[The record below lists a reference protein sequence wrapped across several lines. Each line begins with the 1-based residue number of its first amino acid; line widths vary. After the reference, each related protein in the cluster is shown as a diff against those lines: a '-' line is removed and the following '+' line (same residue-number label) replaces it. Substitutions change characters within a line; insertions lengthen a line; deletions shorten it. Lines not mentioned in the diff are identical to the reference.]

1 MNLITV
7 DMETYYDKDYGL
19 KKLTTEEYIRDPRFE
34 TIGVSVKVNDGQT
47 VWFSGSHEETKAFLD
62 SYDFSGSYV
71 LGHNMRFDAA
81 ILSWIYD
88 IHPLGLFDT
97 MGMGQMLYGLVS
109 SVSLAKLAELHGIG
123 VKGTEVLNAL
133 GKRRQD
139 FSAIDLHEYGNYCIN
154 DVNLTYD
161 LFNILKQKF
170 TASEM
175 RLIDL
180 TIKMF
185 TEPKLVINKGLLLR
199 HLASVRETKA
209 NLLENAGVDKDLLMS
224 NPKFAELLLENGVE
238 PPMKTSITT
247 GKQTYA
253 FAKTDEEFKALLEH
267 ENPVVQVLTAARL
280 GNKSTLEESRT
291 ETFIGIAE
299 RGLMPVPLKYCGA
312 VVSHRWSG
320 CVVEETEIIVYDVQH
335 GVQVKCITDVLKDDL
350 VWDGEEFVEH
360 EGVKFS
366 GYQEVISYGGLTAT
380 PEHVV
385 FTECGQE
392 IPLIQ
397 AKDAGYDIKVAAV
410 FTQDQVE
417 SAKIKCI
424 TAHDG

>member
-1 MNLITV
+1 MNLITI
-7 DMETYYDKDYGL
+7 DFETYYAKDYGL
-19 KKLTTEEYIRDPRFE
+19 KKQTTEEYIRDPRFE
-34 TIGVSVKVNDGQT
+34 TIGVAVKVNDGKT
-47 VWFSGSHEETKAFLD
+47 KWFSGTHAETKEFLD
-62 SYDFSGSYV
+62 GYDLNNSYV

-81 ILSWIYD
+81 ILSWIFD
-88 IHPLGLFDT
+88 IHPKGLFDT
-97 MGMGQMLYGLVS
+97 MGMGTMLYGLVS
-109 SVSLAKLAELHGIG
+109 SVSLAKLSELHGIG

-133 GKRRQD
+133 GKNRAD
-139 FSAIDLHEYGNYCIN
+139 FSAIELQEYGNYCIN

-185 TEPKLVINKGLLLR
+185 TEPQLVINKGLLLR
-199 HLASVRETKA
+199 HLAEVREIKA
-209 NLLENAGVDKDLLMS
+209 NLLESAGVDKDLLMS
-224 NPKFAELLLENGVE
+224 NPKFAELLQENGVE

-312 VVSHRWSG
+312 TVSHRWSG
-320 CVVEETEIIVYDVQH
+320 S
-335 GVQVKCITDVLKDDL
+335 
-350 VWDGEEFVEH
+350 DGINLQNLREH
-360 EGVKFS
+360 RR
-366 GYQEVISYGGLTAT
+366 YEVHYA
-380 PEHVV
+380 H
-385 FTECGQE
+385 Q
-392 IPLIQ
+392 
-397 AKDAGYDIKVAAV
+397 KV
-410 FTQDQVE
+410 
-417 SAKIKCI
+417 
-424 TAHDG
+424 